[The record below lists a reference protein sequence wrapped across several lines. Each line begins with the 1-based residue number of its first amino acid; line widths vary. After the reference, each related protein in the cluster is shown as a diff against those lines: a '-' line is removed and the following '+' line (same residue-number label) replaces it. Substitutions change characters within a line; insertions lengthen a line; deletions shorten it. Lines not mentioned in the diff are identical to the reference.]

1 MHQVQVYFAFPYI
14 QLVLQL
20 LLDIDNIE
28 LYSELEKI
36 GVGPRA
42 DDDIPKNASSIRDIS
57 LNDLNQ
63 ISTNASCNCSDSQCR
78 G

>member
-1 MHQVQVYFAFPYI
+1 VGVHQVQVYFAFPYI

-20 LLDIDNIE
+20 LLDIEYIE
-28 LYSELEKI
+28 LYSDEKAELEKI

-42 DDDIPKNASSIRDIS
+42 DDDIPKNSSSIRDIS

-63 ISTNASCNCSDSQCR
+63 ISTNAL
-78 G
+78 